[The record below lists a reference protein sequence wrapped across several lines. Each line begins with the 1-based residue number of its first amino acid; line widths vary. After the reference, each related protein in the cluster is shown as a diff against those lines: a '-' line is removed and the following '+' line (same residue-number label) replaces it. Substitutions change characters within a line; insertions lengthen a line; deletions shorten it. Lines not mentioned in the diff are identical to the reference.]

1 MISLQDRNNVLTIC
15 GRLGKTMTDE
25 QLAFAN
31 DFTRPLIS
39 FSNPGTGKSFSTI
52 VGLLVTQLF
61 RGVPGNKIN
70 AMSFTNAATAEL
82 CVRYENACR
91 MCGITP
97 TVKFNTFHSICY
109 SIVREICQTMRVK
122 GGITWDTDLSIL
134 GKYMERYGEDG
145 SDMYRVRAVLET
157 INTLNSALAFDKRNI
172 QMSYKF
178 KKLGLAL
185 DVFQSL
191 RKDWFV
197 HGMGCNVITQGDIPI
212 YALYIL
218 CRYPEVR
225 SKYLAQY
232 KVMVVDEFQDLSLL
246 HLKILSMI
254 TDNLVAIGDMKQQ
267 IYAFNGASQQ
277 IVEEYKKIYPGAR
290 EINLTESFRCK
301 EEIAEFATQLIRR
314 NDAAVVPFK
323 GTSTGG
329 EVRIISNQELD
340 IKKLVQNI
348 GLEQAKLS
356 NSDERAR
363 YEDSMFL
370 FRNNASA
377 IPLAEEL
384 YMQGVRFRMP
394 KFMPIFEMPIF
405 KEICKLA
412 EAARHPRDLDKV
424 HGALRLLPEF
434 KKYNVYSNPVCKA
447 MQLSGSDI
455 FDVNY
460 RYTTDAAKDTINA
473 MSQANLI
480 MERGRSAGQVFNV
493 LLGVYSKYIIEEKWW
508 KLPQKKEYYFG
519 LIQQIV
525 SSKTYDGML
534 ADEYAKVRF
543 NEDAI
548 KANFGVRCYT
558 VHAAK
563 GLEADHVYVLDAED
577 GVFPGNN
584 HMKSYVALGCE
595 FEAAK
600 ELRNERNLLYVAVTR
615 AKTTCTICYNNALT
629 TLVGSPLDNEYCALD
644 TIYDAVN
651 KEFDDVEEFM
661 RVMNIQAGDSE
672 GFGQNLD
679 EEADELMAL

>member
-1 MISLQDRNNVLTIC
+1 
-15 GRLGKTMTDE
+15 MTDE
-25 QLAFAN
+25 QIEFAN

-39 FSNPGTGKSFSTI
+39 FSNPGTGKSFSTV

-61 RGVPGNKIN
+61 RKVPGNKVN

-82 CVRYENACR
+82 CVRYERACR

-109 SIVREICQTMRVK
+109 SIVREVCPTMRIK
-122 GGITWDTDLSIL
+122 SGITWDTDLAIL
-134 GKYMERYGEDG
+134 GQYMERYGEG
-145 SDMYRVRAVLET
+145 GKDMYRVRAVLET

-178 KKLGLAL
+178 KQLGITL
-185 DVFQSL
+185 DVFQAL

-197 HGMGCNVITQGDIPI
+197 HGMGSNVITQGDIPI
-212 YALYIL
+212 YALYVL

-225 SKYLAQY
+225 EKYLAQY

-246 HLKILSMI
+246 HLRILSMI

-277 IVEEYKKIYPGAR
+277 IVEEYKKIYPDAR
-290 EINLTESFRCK
+290 EINLTESFRCR
-301 EEIAEFATQLIRR
+301 EEIAEFATQLIKR
-314 NDAAVVPFK
+314 NDVTVVPFK
-323 GTSTGG
+323 GVSTGG
-329 EVRIISNQELD
+329 KVRIISSQELD
-340 IKKLVQNI
+340 IKKLVQKI
-348 GLEQAKLS
+348 GAEQAKLS
-356 NSDERAR
+356 SPEERAG

-384 YMQGVRFRMP
+384 YTQGVHFRMP

-412 EAARHPRDLDKV
+412 EAAKHPGDTEKV
-424 HGALRLLPEF
+424 HEALRLLSEF
-434 KKYNVYSNPVCKA
+434 RKYNVYSNPVCRA
-447 MQLSGSDI
+447 MQISGCDM

-460 RYTTDAAKDTINA
+460 RYSTDAARDAVTA
-473 MSQANLI
+473 MSQASLI
-480 MERGRSAGQVFNV
+480 MERGRSAGQDFNV

-519 LIQQIV
+519 LIQHIV
-525 SSKTYDGML
+525 SSKTYDEML

-548 KANFGVRCYT
+548 KAGFGVRCYT

-563 GLEADHVYVLDAED
+563 GLEADHVYVLDADD
-577 GVFPGNN
+577 GVFPGRN
-584 HMKSYVALGCE
+584 HMKSYISAGCE

-615 AKTTCTICYNNALT
+615 AKTSCTICYSDAPS
-629 TLVGSPLDNEYCALD
+629 TLVSNPLDNEYCALD
-644 TIYDAVN
+644 AVYDAVN
-651 KEFDDVEEFM
+651 KDFADVDEFM
-661 RVMNIQAGDSE
+661 QLMHIETDTGEGAGCVRKLA
-672 GFGQNLD
+672 GG
-679 EEADELMAL
+679 EETEELIAL